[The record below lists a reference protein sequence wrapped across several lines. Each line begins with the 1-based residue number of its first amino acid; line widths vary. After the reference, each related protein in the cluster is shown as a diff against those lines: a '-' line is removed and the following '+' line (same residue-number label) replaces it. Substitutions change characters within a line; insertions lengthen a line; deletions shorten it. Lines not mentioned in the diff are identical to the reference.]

1 MQGLTAARDRVEKAL
16 KKHIKKA
23 GGNVAE
29 LGVGAHC
36 CAPWSSLQLLHSLA
50 LFPSPASSC
59 ARVTLAAVRVGS
71 YPRIPLERIPRLVA
85 VLFLAFSGHGDGM
98 VCGEGGGVTVQH
110 DLRNVK
116 KKCEEKRALLENV
129 VKVHNEQFEGLN
141 MRKQLLE
148 RIKNA
153 IEQK

>member
-1 MQGLTAARDRVEKAL
+1 M
-16 KKHIKKA
+16 
-23 GGNVAE
+23 
-29 LGVGAHC
+29 
-36 CAPWSSLQLLHSLA
+36 
-50 LFPSPASSC
+50 
-59 ARVTLAAVRVGS
+59 
-71 YPRIPLERIPRLVA
+71 
-85 VLFLAFSGHGDGM
+85 
-98 VCGEGGGVTVQH
+98 QH

-116 KKCEEKRALLENV
+116 KKYEEKRALLENV